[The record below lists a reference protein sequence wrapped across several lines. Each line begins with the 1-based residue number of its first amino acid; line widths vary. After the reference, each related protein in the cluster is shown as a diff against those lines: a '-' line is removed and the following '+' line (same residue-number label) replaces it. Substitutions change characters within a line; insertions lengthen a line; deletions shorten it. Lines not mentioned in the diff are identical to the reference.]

1 MTDKQKYHWVFRAHV
16 FDRSGALT
24 SIASTFSNEGI
35 SIDTVVGHGLVERAG
50 IDGSVVMTFRCTEE
64 DKDIMVRKIKR
75 LSKVKFLEEYPY
87 ESQSLRK
94 SAIIRTTRKLV
105 PMDVAGE
112 NAFLTSELVRSGSNI
127 YIYFLAGPPNQL
139 DPILIKLE
147 TEGVL
152 ADIVYSIIGL

>member
-1 MTDKQKYHWVFRAHV
+1 MTDEQKTHWVFRAHV

-35 SIDTVVGHGLVERAG
+35 SIDTVVGHGLIAQTG
-50 IDGSVVMTFRCTEE
+50 IDGSVVMTFHCTEE
-64 DKDIMVRKIKR
+64 EKDIMVRKIKR

-112 NAFLTSELVRSGSNI
+112 HAFLTSELVRSGSNRF
-127 YIYFLAGPPNQL
+127 IYFLAGSPNQL
-139 DPILIKLE
+139 DPVLLKLE
-147 TEGVL
+147 GDGAVT
-152 ADIVYSIIGL
+152 DIVYSIIGL